1 MKHFSILTFAGI
13 VLLAQIAFAQKNN
26 DEKEILS
33 LLNRQTADWNAG
45 KIDAFMEGYWK
56 SDSLSFMG
64 ASGVTYGWQNT
75 LNNYKKR
82 YPDLATMGQL
92 KFDIVRMN
100 LLDQNAYYIIGKW
113 ALTRP
118 EKGNIGGYFS
128 LVFRKIK
135 GKWLIVSDHTS

>member
-1 MKHFSILTFAGI
+1 M
-13 VLLAQIAFAQKNN
+13 
-26 DEKEILS
+26 LS

-45 KIDAFMEGYWK
+45 QIDAFMEGYWK

-100 LLDQNAYYIIGKW
+100 RLEKNAYYLIGKW

-128 LVFRKIK
+128 LIFRKIK

>member
-1 MKHFSILTFAGI
+1 MKKLPILLLLGFL
-13 VLLAQIAFAQKNN
+13 LLAQTAFSQKNN
-26 DEKEILS
+26 DEKEMLS

-45 KIDAFMEGYWK
+45 QIDAFMEGYWK

-100 LLDQNAYYIIGKW
+100 RLEKNAYYLIGKW

-128 LVFRKIK
+128 LIFRKIK